1 MIEQAASFAGVD
13 IALGPQLFGLLLAF
27 ARITG
32 IVHSAPLIGT
42 KTVPIPL
49 KVGLA
54 GLLALAV
61 SPLIPVDAAA
71 VTWSGPKLGFL
82 LGSELLLGLG
92 MGFSASVL
100 LALLEMLGTF
110 IGINS
115 QLAIA
120 LSFDPMSGSQQ
131 VITTRLIQVAGFL
144 IFLGLDLHHQVIYGL
159 VDSFVVAPAGT
170 GVLAATAGTSM
181 STVLGQVFLDAMRI
195 SMPVVA
201 AVLVLNLVAAL
212 VTRFAQQM
220 NIYFSVGL
228 PANAAA
234 GLLATALAIPALA
247 AAIVARGETIREL
260 MLCMIRG

>member
-1 MIEQAASFAGVD
+1 MLEQAASFAGID
-13 IALGPQLFGLLLAF
+13 LALGPQLFGMLLAF

-32 IVHSAPLIGT
+32 IVHTAPIIGT
-42 KTVPIPL
+42 KTVPVPL

-61 SPLIPVDAAA
+61 GPLLVVDPSAMS
-71 VTWSGPKLGFL
+71 WSGPKLGL
-82 LGSELLLGLG
+82 LMGSELLLGVG
-92 MGFSASVL
+92 MGFSATVL

-110 IGINS
+110 VGINS

-120 LSFDPMSGSQQ
+120 LSFDPLSGSQQ
-131 VITTRLIQVAGFL
+131 VITTRLVQVAGFL
-144 IFLGLDLHHQVIYGL
+144 VFLSLDLHHQVLYGL

-170 GVLAATAGTSM
+170 GVLAAAAGTSM
-181 STVLGQVFLDAMRI
+181 SAVLGDVFLDAMRI

-228 PANAAA
+228 AANAAA
-234 GLLATALAIPALA
+234 GLFATALAIPALA
-247 AAIVARGETIREL
+247 AAILARGETIREL
-260 MLCMIRG
+260 MLSMVGG